1 MKPLKVALIIKND
14 NGKARTNRNMGYFS
28 YPVPEFEWEHFT
40 PGKRFNLNRNSFR
53 AFDLIIHE
61 DAPLEGN
68 WQGSSV
74 PLIFLDIDSTLSI
87 EHFNQRFNQASQA
100 DLVLV
105 DHDNLLHFKKINK
118 PVRRFNYCVNDK
130 VFYPSDKPKSLDLVF
145 HCSNNHTGGE
155 TRSNIRKLLDKYA
168 KANFLQYRSGAI
180 DLEQYAANF
189 RNSLIVVNQSRTPH
203 NRPHRIFDA
212 LASHS
217 CLLTSHFAYV
227 AHDGLQ
233 ENENY
238 VNFADNEQLIQKLD
252 YLFNNRS
259 EIERLANNGYNL
271 ITQQH
276 TWNIRAKQLRELI
289 QCELSL

>member
-1 MKPLKVALIIKND
+1 
-14 NGKARTNRNMGYFS
+14 MGYFS
-28 YPVPEFEWEHFT
+28 YSVDGFEWEHFT

-53 AFDLIIHE
+53 TFDLIIHE
-61 DAPLEGN
+61 DAPLESN

-155 TRSNIRKLLDKYA
+155 TRSNVRKLLDKYA

-212 LASHS
+212 LASRS
-217 CLLTSHFAYV
+217 CLLTSQFAYV